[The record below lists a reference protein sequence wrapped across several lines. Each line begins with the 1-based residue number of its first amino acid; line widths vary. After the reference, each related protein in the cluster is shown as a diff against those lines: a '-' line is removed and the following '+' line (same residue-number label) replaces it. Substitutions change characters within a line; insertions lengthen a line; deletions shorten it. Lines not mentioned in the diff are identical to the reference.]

1 MNRKE
6 YESNKRWIFV
16 SSVCKCCQVGQRCVN
31 KKSRTL
37 CVMIPLE
44 DENRDLEDPTT
55 RRQRERQK
63 VIGLKSKTTTLHVH
77 HTFFYISLPVMHNY
91 DLKMPNFA
99 FYGEREQAT
108 TNFSLYFLPWI
119 WLRVRLHLIK

>member
-1 MNRKE
+1 
-6 YESNKRWIFV
+6 
-16 SSVCKCCQVGQRCVN
+16 
-31 KKSRTL
+31 
-37 CVMIPLE
+37 MIPLE

-63 VIGLKSKTTTLHVH
+63 VIGLRSKTTTLHVP

-108 TNFSLYFLPWI
+108 TNFYLSFLPWI

>member
-1 MNRKE
+1 
-6 YESNKRWIFV
+6 
-16 SSVCKCCQVGQRCVN
+16 
-31 KKSRTL
+31 
-37 CVMIPLE
+37 MIPLE

-55 RRQRERQK
+55 RRQGERQK
-63 VIGLKSKTTTLHVH
+63 VIGLRSKTTTLHVH
-77 HTFFYISLPVMHNY
+77 HTVFYISLPVMHNY

-108 TNFSLYFLPWI
+108 TNFYLSFLPWI

>member
-1 MNRKE
+1 
-6 YESNKRWIFV
+6 
-16 SSVCKCCQVGQRCVN
+16 
-31 KKSRTL
+31 
-37 CVMIPLE
+37 MIPLE

-63 VIGLKSKTTTLHVH
+63 VIGLRSTTTTLHVH
-77 HTFFYISLPVMHNY
+77 HTFFYISLPVMYNY

-108 TNFSLYFLPWI
+108 TNFYLSFLPWI